1 MQRLLIWIFLG
12 ALAACS
18 GTAPTG
24 QATGSPP
31 EAQPPTGA
39 GTPPPTVAG
48 DEAAAGPVTDN
59 SSAQVPAAGQ
69 AGQDAAAT
77 IYIASGNEPGWQLQI
92 SGDRLSLSL
101 DYGERHLAGPLP
113 AMDAQAGNGRR
124 YRGELE
130 GHALQL
136 DIRPGPC
143 QDDMTGMPR
152 PDTVRLQLDQRQ
164 LHGCGGD
171 PRDLFA
177 GGGWHIVA
185 MDGQAVA
192 DGQQGSLEF
201 DREGRVSG
209 RAFCNRFS
217 AAYQLTGEGLTI
229 GPAAA
234 TKMACEPPAM
244 DLERRLLDLLSQV
257 TRFSID
263 DERQLVLHTGGGA
276 ALTARR

>member
-1 MQRLLIWIFLG
+1 MQRLLIWIFRAPCRLQRH
-12 ALAACS
+12 
-18 GTAPTG
+18 GTYG
-24 QATGSPP
+24 QATGSPKP
-31 EAQPPTGA
+31 NRRPAPGRCRPPLPATKRLA
-39 GTPPPTVAG
+39 GHRQQFRPSDGCRT
-48 DEAAAGPVTDN
+48 
-59 SSAQVPAAGQ
+59 
-69 AGQDAAAT
+69 GQDTAAT

-92 SGDRLSLSL
+92 SGDRHLSL
-101 DYGERHLAGPLP
+101 DTVSASAGPLP